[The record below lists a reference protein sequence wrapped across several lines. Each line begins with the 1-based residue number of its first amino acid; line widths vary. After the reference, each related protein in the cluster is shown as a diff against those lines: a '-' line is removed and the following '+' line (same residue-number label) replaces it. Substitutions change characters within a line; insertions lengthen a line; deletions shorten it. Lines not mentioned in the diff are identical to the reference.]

1 MVINN
6 VSAVRADITEI
17 LSKMREV
24 SNKTNV
30 FSEGSAVGAAAEPTK
45 SFDAVLSIAK
55 NSLSN
60 VSNMQ
65 SESEQIKN
73 AYIAGDSSVSM
84 SQVIVASQKSKLAFE
99 GLITV
104 RNKILE
110 AYKEIM
116 NMPV

>member
-1 MVINN
+1 MPINN
-6 VSAVRADITEI
+6 VSAVRTDITEI
-17 LSKMREV
+17 LSKMREM

-30 FSEGSAVGAAAEPTK
+30 FSESRAVTPSK
-45 SFDAVLSIAK
+45 SFDDVLSIAK

-60 VSNMQ
+60 VSHVQ
-65 SESEQIKN
+65 QESEQLKN
-73 AYIAGDSSVSM
+73 AYIAGDSNVSM

-99 GLITV
+99 GLIAV

-116 NMPV
+116 NMPI